1 VTICVAVQVND
12 CLVFAAD
19 SAVTL
24 TYGVDPNGQEIIN
37 VFPHG
42 NKVFNL
48 HRDLP
53 ICAMTCGLGN
63 IGPESTAILAKDLRI
78 KLMGGD
84 ASYALDPSNYT
95 IEEVAEKT
103 RKFLFDEKFSQLG
116 VKPQIHLNFYIGGYS
131 SGADAPER
139 WLVRIE
145 SDKNHSPPPQRLGAT
160 GECGLNWG
168 GQPEVINRLV
178 MGISGNA
185 AESLAAANIDPVVG
199 GQVIAAVQN
208 HCSLS
213 NLAASAMP
221 VQDAINLADFL
232 VETTKRFVRFLPGA
246 DTVGGETDIAVVTKH
261 EGFKWI
267 KRKHFFSS
275 NLNPLEVSYGTRYP
289 VEKGKPG
296 HAGGTS

>member
-1 VTICVAVQVND
+1 MTICVAVQVND

-24 TYGVDPNGQEIIN
+24 TYGSDPNGQEIIN

-63 IGPESTAILAKDLRI
+63 LGPESTAILAKDLRI

-103 RKFLFDEKFSQLG
+103 RKFLFDEKFSQLP
-116 VKPQIHLNFYIGGYS
+116 VKPQTHLNFYIGGYS

-145 SDKNHSPPPQRLGAT
+145 SEKNHSPAPERLGAP
-160 GECGLNWG
+160 GEGGLSWG
-168 GQPEVINRLV
+168 GQPEAINRLV
-178 MGISGNA
+178 MGISGNYAEALA
-185 AESLAAANIDPVVG
+185 AENIDPAVG
-199 GQVIAAVQN
+199 APIITAVQN
-208 HCSLS
+208 HCQVYLVS
-213 NLAASAMP
+213 AAMP

-246 DTVGGETDIAVVTKH
+246 DIVGGETDIAVVTKH

-275 NLNPLEVSYGTRYP
+275 HLNPSEVSYGTRYP

-296 HAGGTS
+296 HSGGAS